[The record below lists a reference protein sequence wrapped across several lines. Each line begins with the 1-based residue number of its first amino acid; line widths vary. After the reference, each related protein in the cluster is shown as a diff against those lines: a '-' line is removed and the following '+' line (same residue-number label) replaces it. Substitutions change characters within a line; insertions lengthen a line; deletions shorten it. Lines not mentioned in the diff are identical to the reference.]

1 MALLKP
7 RRAAGALALA
17 ATAAACGDFVR
28 PPVFVPGD
36 PDHLLVHAVLRAG
49 SDSAAVWL
57 SRTGNVQMGI
67 PVSGAQVRLGG
78 SAGEAVL
85 REVPQGS
92 APCTPVP
99 AFPDPFQGVPGGCYV
114 ARVPGGVRPGAEYQL
129 DVQLPT
135 GERARGRTVVPLPP
149 VVQAPAEGLRLPA
162 RRGEFDGSLTAREPL
177 TLRWTASGR
186 VTLAA
191 SASRAWF
198 SPAAAAPCYA
208 NLLRPDGGD
217 PPVYLPE
224 DLQADSADIRP
235 QTGGCSVDP
244 QTRPLAADSV
254 EVAVG
259 ITVYDSAY
267 YTYLREWSNGIPARD
282 ASAGLEGAYGVF
294 GSATTATRRLRLVP
308 QQP

>member
-1 MALLKP
+1 MALLRP
-7 RRAAGALALA
+7 RRAAGTLALA

-28 PPVFVPGD
+28 PPIFVPGD
-36 PDHLLVHAVLRAG
+36 PDQLLVHAVLRAG
-49 SDSAAVWL
+49 SDSAAVWV
-57 SRTGNVQMGI
+57 SRVGVESVGI
-67 PVSGAQVRLGG
+67 PVTGAQVRLGG

-92 APCTPVP
+92 APCAAV
-99 AFPDPFQGVPGGCYV
+99 AVIPDQFHGVPGGCYA

-135 GERARGRTVVPLPP
+135 GQRARGRTVVPLPP

-162 RRGEFDGSLTAREPL
+162 RRGEFDGSLTAWDSL
-177 TLRWTASGR
+177 TLKWAAPGR

-198 SPAAAAPCYA
+198 SPAAAIPCQA
-208 NLLRPDGGD
+208 ILIRPDGGD
-217 PPVYLPE
+217 TPVYLPE
-224 DLQADSADIRP
+224 DLESDSADIRP

-244 QTRPLAADSV
+244 QTKPLAPDSV

-259 ITVYDSAY
+259 ITVYDSVY
-267 YTYLREWSNGIPARD
+267 YTYIREWNNGIPARD

-294 GSATTATRRLRLVP
+294 GSAATATRYLRLIP
-308 QQP
+308 RP